1 MKLDYHKC
9 SYCNKQKHNIRTCDK
24 YDQFIGRSQ
33 LKWAIKRKTQ
43 IETMLK
49 MTEEGE

>member
-24 YDQFIGRSQ
+24 YDQFIGRSHQ
-33 LKWAIKRKTQ
+33 IKILNKGKVCQ
-43 IETMLK
+43 
-49 MTEEGE
+49 